1 MAGHIRTRVVRNG
14 LSAIRRERPEELQ
27 TIHKDTAKV
36 IASLQKQ
43 LVRVSSNPPPGHTH
57 IRDTVKIEE
66 DGKRISVTE
75 GDDDHQYAWYLNKGT
90 ENMTADHHIDVA
102 RAEGVRYR
110 DARIASLAKRI
121 GK

>member
-1 MAGHIRTRVVRNG
+1 MAGHIRSRVARNG
-14 LSAIRRERPEELQ
+14 LAAIRRERPEELQ

-36 IASLQKQ
+36 GASLQKQ

-57 IRDTVKIEE
+57 IRDTVRIEE
-66 DGKRISVTE
+66 DGKRIAVIE
-75 GDDDHQYAWYLNKGT
+75 GDDDHTYGWHLNKGT
-90 ENMTADHHIDVA
+90 ENMVADHHVDVA
-102 RAEGVRYR
+102 RAEMVRYR